1 MRITAIYGKD
11 DLHEHAAE
19 VAKEGK
25 IEFLAEKPE
34 DFFGKVDAVMVVYRK
49 GSYHISDIL
58 PFVEK
63 ENPVWIDKPIC
74 SSAADIEKLKS
85 IIASKTAED
94 KISIIAKYKD
104 YQVSLNYV
112 NSPDY
117 FIDAIYKSVNENKEV
132 LI

>member
-11 DLHEHAAE
+11 DAPEHTAE
-19 VAKEGK
+19 VAKEGE

-34 DFFGKVDAVMVVYRK
+34 DFFGNVLGDAMNFPGDFGNIYEGLYFY
-49 GSYHISDIL
+49 GSHL
-58 PFVEK
+58 
-63 ENPVWIDKPIC
+63 
-74 SSAADIEKLKS
+74 IEMMLSVFGYDLKS

>member
-11 DLHEHAAE
+11 DLPEHTAA
-19 VAKEGK
+19 VAKKGK

-34 DFFGKVDAVMVVYRK
+34 DFFGKVLGDAMNFPGDFGNIYEGLYFY
-49 GSYHISDIL
+49 GSHL
-58 PFVEK
+58 
-63 ENPVWIDKPIC
+63 
-74 SSAADIEKLKS
+74 IEMMLSVFGYDLKS
-85 IIASKTAED
+85 VIASKTAED